1 MISRRILLGL
11 AAAQLA
17 LAGCT
22 GITVPASPDSSQA
35 TPPIVFVHGNGDSAA
50 VWQTT
55 LWRFESNGWP
65 ASALHAIDMPYP
77 LARDVDAQAQGGRTS
92 TAEAAEFLKR
102 EVAKV
107 LASTGASK
115 VVLVG
120 NSRGGNAIR
129 NYIANYGGDK
139 TVSHAVLGGT
149 PNHGVWAI
157 KGFREGNEFSGTGP
171 FLTTLNAAKNA
182 NGDEVTGPVLWLTVR
197 SSNNDKFAQPDGLWI
212 GAPGTPT
219 NVTFDGPAL
228 KGATNVVLAG
238 IDHRETSFS
247 PEAFAAAH
255 TFITGKAPQTTVISK
270 QTNVVLNG
278 KLTGLGLNPL
288 DAASGNFVNNLALPG
303 AQLVVYATDAATGN
317 RNGAAVHTKTV
328 GADGVWGPFA
338 AAPGV
343 QYEFVIQAPGYATT
357 HIYRSAFARSSGIV
371 HLRAERL
378 PEADKAAAASITL
391 ARPRGYLDAQRDRM
405 VFDGSTA
412 LPGVP
417 AKGAGVSSSKLL
429 LKATT
434 GPPQL
439 RAVAAGFN
447 SEKITGLTW
456 PGSEPTSAHV
466 VILELT
472 Y

>member
-1 MISRRILLGL
+1 MNTVTRRLFGR
-11 AAAQLA
+11 AAAAIAGA
-17 LAGCT
+17 LLVSACST
-22 GITVPASPDSSQA
+22 SPGA
-35 TPPIVFVHGNGDSAA
+35 NPEAAPINAAPPIVFVHGNGDSAA

-65 ASALHAIDMPYP
+65 SSALHAIDMPYP
-77 LARDVDAQAQGGRTS
+77 LARDVDAQAQSGRTS

-115 VVLVG
+115 VVLVS

-247 PEAFAAAH
+247 PEAFAAAY

-288 DAASGNFVNNLALPG
+288 DAASG
-303 AQLVVYATDAATGN
+303 
-317 RNGAAVHTKTV
+317 K
-328 GADGVWGPFA
+328 
-338 AAPGV
+338 
-343 QYEFVIQAPGYATT
+343 
-357 HIYRSAFARSSGIV
+357 RSARKCTMPL
-371 HLRAERL
+371 LRA
-378 PEADKAAAASITL
+378 KA
-391 ARPRGYLDAQRDRM
+391 
-405 VFDGSTA
+405 
-412 LPGVP
+412 
-417 AKGAGVSSSKLL
+417 
-429 LKATT
+429 
-434 GPPQL
+434 L
-439 RAVAAGFN
+439 R
-447 SEKITGLTW
+447 
-456 PGSEPTSAHV
+456 
-466 VILELT
+466 
-472 Y
+472 